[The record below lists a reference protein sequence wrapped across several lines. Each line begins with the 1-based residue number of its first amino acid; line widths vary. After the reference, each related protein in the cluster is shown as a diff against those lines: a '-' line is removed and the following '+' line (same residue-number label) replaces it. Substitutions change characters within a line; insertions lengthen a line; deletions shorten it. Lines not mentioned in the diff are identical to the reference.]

1 MGYDHPSSL
10 PFQRLGY
17 EDLTEKKREKKKKKT
32 DVTGAPSLNS
42 CFGTNGMFTSVFPT
56 SPSSGFCGFGGS
68 NMVK

>member
-1 MGYDHPSSL
+1 M
-10 PFQRLGY
+10 
-17 EDLTEKKREKKKKKT
+17 KKEKT

-56 SPSSGFCGFGGS
+56 SPSPGSGGFGGS